1 MSLSKITYQMWYN
14 HPSSLQIETTKR
26 VGSGEWFLLG
36 VQGHQAMKACMSRQ
50 FLTTI
55 IYSDHHQKNQALLEI
70 PNNFLFNNLPII
82 QFLNS
87 PFSSCTYGFL
97 ELIWFQ
103 Y

>member
-70 PNNFLFNNLPII
+70 PNNSIFE
-82 QFLNS
+82 
-87 PFSSCTYGFL
+87 FSIFKLYLWISGTYL
-97 ELIWFQ
+97 VPVLTP
-103 Y
+103 